1 MQYSLF
7 GKELRKLIIDQD
19 LKVYDLAKK
28 LGVSS
33 AFISSLMTGKKNVPE
48 NFIDQI
54 IPILKIDN
62 DEVLKLKKLSEM
74 SKDVYKVDLTK
85 SNNLA
90 RETMFTFQRNLNDLT
105 DEDLIEIKQI
115 LEKSRND
122 D

>member
-54 IPILKIDN
+54 IPILIIDN

-74 SKDVYKVDLTK
+74 SKDVYKVDLSK

>member
-1 MQYSLF
+1 M
-7 GKELRKLIIDQD
+7 
-19 LKVYDLAKK
+19 
-28 LGVSS
+28 
-33 AFISSLMTGKKNVPE
+33 
-48 NFIDQI
+48 
-54 IPILKIDN
+54 
-62 DEVLKLKKLSEM
+62 KLKKLSEM

>member
-62 DEVLKLKKLSEM
+62 YEVLKLKKLSEM